1 MPSLAARSDSLQR
14 TIFSLPLLIAL
25 TLLPGVTASAK
36 KVEPAASSGP
46 AVFTGSSAAGLTGT
60 KRVAITSV
68 LVSFQASTSNR
79 TDTNGL
85 LANKSDTEAKM
96 VWPSMDEALLAQIA
110 DEIYA
115 QLQTD
120 LAANGFE
127 VVPEATVLA
136 SVLGGSR

>member
-68 LVSFQASTSNR
+68 LERQRMVVSFAE
-79 TDTNGL
+79 NGRM
-85 LANKSDTEAKM
+85 AI
-96 VWPSMDEALLAQIA
+96 EALKASPNV
-110 DEIYA
+110 D
-115 QLQTD
+115 
-120 LAANGFE
+120 
-127 VVPEATVLA
+127 VVLLDVMMPEMV
-136 SVLGGSR
+136 